1 MLRVKVIVDNGAK
14 SLVIQLLRLK
24 VKLVGWVRVH
34 PAIATLFAVK
44 LPREAE
50 GEAGKDAEGNT
61 ITI

>member
-1 MLRVKVIVDNGAK
+1 MLRVKVIVDDGAK

-34 PAIATLFAVK
+34 PAMATLFAVK

-50 GEAGKDAEGNT
+50 DEAGKDAEGNMMT
-61 ITI
+61 I